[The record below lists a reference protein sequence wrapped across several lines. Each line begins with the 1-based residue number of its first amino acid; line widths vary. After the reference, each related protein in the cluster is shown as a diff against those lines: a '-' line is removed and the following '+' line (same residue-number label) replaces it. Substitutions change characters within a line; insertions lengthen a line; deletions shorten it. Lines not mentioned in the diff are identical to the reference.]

1 VTSKKESKST
11 HKSLQNGFSR
21 SPELIGLSLCL
32 IVKNEEQHL
41 AQCLNSVKSIAD
53 EIILVDTGSS
63 DRTVNLAKNL
73 AKGIAK
79 GISKN
84 TAKKHQT
91 KIFHFQW
98 CDDFSKA
105 RNFAI
110 SKAKGQWIL
119 MIDADEVLEQ
129 GAIAAL
135 QTVMAQDDCLAANI
149 LRTESGINQAPYS
162 YVMRLFRNHPE
173 VRFWGYYHE
182 SIDQSIT
189 KLQAREPHWRLLDI
203 DVPVLHHCGYT
214 AQEID
219 RKQKYEFAKRLMTKH
234 LDAFPDDIYMHSKLG
249 ALYINAATVHNGAE
263 DADHLS
269 LGLQLLQRGLS
280 LTENRENHHVLTR
293 FELLFHLG
301 LAYEHGGDSLLAQ
314 DAYLQAIAL
323 NISDLVKLPAYM
335 NLGGIY
341 QEKQQPAA
349 IAYFA
354 KVIEIAPD
362 YAQGHFNYGA
372 ALKNTGRFTEAI
384 ASYERAIALQPQY
397 AQAYQS
403 LGVAL
408 MKIGYFQKALAA
420 FTNALQL
427 YEQQGNYS
435 ALELLRE
442 GLREL

>member
-1 VTSKKESKST
+1 MTSKKESKST

-63 DRTVNLAKNL
+63 DRTVNI

-79 GISKN
+79 NIAKN
-84 TAKKHQT
+84 IAKKHQT

-129 GAIAAL
+129 EAIAAL

-314 DAYLQAIAL
+314 DVYLQAIAL

-341 QEKQQPAA
+341 QEKHQPEA

-372 ALKNTGRFTEAI
+372 ALKTAGRFTEAI

-408 MKIGYFQKALAA
+408 IKIGYFQKAMAA
-420 FTNALQL
+420 FTNALQI

>member
-280 LTENRENHHVLTR
+280 LTENREDHVLTR

-341 QEKQQPAA
+341 QEKQQPEA

-372 ALKNTGRFTEAI
+372 ALKTAGRFTDAI

-408 MKIGYFQKALAA
+408 IKIGYFQKAMAA

-435 ALELLRE
+435 ASELLRE